1 MTTARDIVSRAHR
14 LIGVVKSGDAMSESY
29 MQDGL
34 TALNAMLESWQLE
47 KLNIYAWQ
55 DKTFTLVPGD
65 ATITLG
71 ATGNIT
77 TRPDH
82 IEDIFITEGTIDYPV
97 TLIERGRWDAIA
109 DKTTTSNI
117 AELAYYEPSYTM
129 GVLNLYPVPSRANT
143 LHVVMWVPFT
153 AFATLATAV
162 SLPPGYERAITYNL
176 AIEIAPEYERMASVE
191 VQKIASD
198 SLANVKRSND
208 RGIKSYTD
216 LVLLI
221 GGRKSN
227 IEADQP

>member
-1 MTTARDIVSRAHR
+1 MATARDIVSRSLR
-14 LIGVVKSGDAMSESY
+14 LLGIVKSGDSLAEAY

-34 TALNAMLESWQLE
+34 IALNALLESWQLE

-55 DKTFTLVPGD
+55 DKTFTLVPNDG
-65 ATITLG
+65 TITLG

-82 IEDIFITEGTIDYPV
+82 IEDVFITQGTIDYPV
-97 TLIERGRWDAIA
+97 TMIERGRWDAIA

-117 AELAYYEPSYTM
+117 PELAYYEPSYTQ
-129 GVLNLYPVPSRANT
+129 GVLNLYPVPSAANT

-153 AFATLATAV
+153 AFATLTTSIA
-162 SLPPGYERAITYNL
+162 LPPGYERAMAYNL
-176 AIEIAPEYERMASVE
+176 AIEIAPEYEKPVSLE
-191 VQKIASD
+191 VQKVATD
-198 SLANVKRSND
+198 SLANVKRAND

-216 LVLLI
+216 LTLLM

>member
-1 MTTARDIVSRAHR
+1 MATARDIVSRSLR
-14 LIGVVKSGDAMSESY
+14 LLGAIKSGDSLAEAY

-34 TALNAMLESWQLE
+34 IALNALLESWQLE

-55 DKTFTLVPGD
+55 DKTFTLVPNDG
-65 ATITLG
+65 TITLG

-82 IEDIFITEGTIDYPV
+82 IEDVFITQGTIDYPV
-97 TLIERGRWDAIA
+97 TMIERGRWDAIA

-117 AELAYYEPSYTM
+117 PELAYYEPSYTQ
-129 GVLNLYPVPSRANT
+129 GVLNLYPVPSAANT

-162 SLPPGYERAITYNL
+162 ALPPGYERALAYNL
-176 AIEIAPEYERMASVE
+176 AIEIAPEYGKSVSVE
-191 VQKIASD
+191 VQKVATD
-198 SLANVKRSND
+198 SWANVKRAND

-216 LVLLI
+216 LTLLI
-221 GGRKSN
+221 GGRRSN

>member
-1 MTTARDIVSRAHR
+1 MATAQTLIDRALR
-14 LIGVVKSGDAMSESY
+14 LIGAIASGESPTAQESADA
-29 MQDGL
+29 L

-47 KLNIYAWQ
+47 KLNVYAWQ

-82 IEDIFITEGTIDYPV
+82 IEDVFITEGSIDYPV
-97 TLIERGRWDAIA
+97 TMIERGRWDAIA
-109 DKTTTSNI
+109 DKTSTGNI
-117 AELAYYEPSYTM
+117 AEFAYYEPSYTM
-129 GVLNLYPVPSRANT
+129 GVLNLYPVPSVANT

-176 AIEIAPEYERMASVE
+176 AIEIAPEYEKQISAE
-191 VQKIASD
+191 VQKVASD
-198 SLANVKRSND
+198 SWANVKRAND

-216 LVLLI
+216 LVLLV
-221 GGRKSN
+221 GGRRSN